1 MTTKKNVA
9 LYVRVSS
16 ERQANEAHY
25 SIPEQIDRLKS
36 YCMAKEW
43 NIYKIYTDGG
53 QSGAY
58 LDRPALNELVKDA
71 TLKKFN
77 MVLVYKLD
85 RLSRRQKDTLHLI
98 EDVFIENNIDF
109 TSVVENLDTST
120 PTGRAFIGLL
130 SVFAQLEREQ
140 IQERMKMGKAGRAKK
155 GKYHAGGGI
164 PIGYNYENGNLIINE
179 YEAMQVR
186 LVFELKAQGYSVR
199 AIERYMQE
207 HGYKHKGSNHIEA
220 ANDWCSC
227 SIRRVLRNKIYIGL
241 IKHHDEYFQGEHES
255 IIADELFYK
264 LQPELEENTLKHS
277 FYAGKYKSLLGG
289 IIYCEKCGAKYA
301 YNTNSVRH
309 PERCEKIGY
318 YVCYSRA
325 KRVKEMVV
333 DPNCKNKNW
342 RSKELDET
350 VVNEIKRLKFEE
362 GALQSIR
369 TTKTVDTQDQTEQIK
384 KRLLQIDSQI
394 SKLMDLYTLGSID
407 IEIIQSKISPLTTEK
422 GNLENTL
429 HEIQADQKPN
439 MDDDTVISLVDSFLE
454 KTKNGT
460 LDERREILNVL
471 IDRIE
476 LNEHEVKIHWNFY

>member
-1 MTTKKNVA
+1 MTPKKNVA

-36 YCMAKEW
+36 YCKAKEW
-43 NIYKIYTDGG
+43 NVYKIYTDGG

-71 TLKKFN
+71 ELKKYN

-98 EDVFIENNIDF
+98 EDVFMENDIDF

-155 GKYHAGGGI
+155 GKYHAGGTI
-164 PIGYNYENGNLIINE
+164 PIGYNYENGNLIVNE

-186 LVFELKAQGYSVR
+186 LVFDLRSQGYDIR

-207 HGYKHKGSNHIEA
+207 HGYKHKGNNNVESS
-220 ANDWCSC
+220 NDWYSNT
-227 SIRRVLRNKIYIGL
+227 IRRVLKNKVYLGL
-241 IKHHDEYFQGEHES
+241 IKHHDEYFQGEHEP
-255 IIADELFYK
+255 IIDEELFYK
-264 LQPELEENTLKHS
+264 LQPELEANSLKYSHND
-277 FYAGKYKSLLGG
+277 GKYKSLLGG

-309 PERCEKIGY
+309 PERCEKTGY
-318 YVCYSRA
+318 YGCYSRS
-325 KRVKEMVV
+325 KRVKKMIV
-333 DPNCKNKNW
+333 DPNCENKNW

-350 VVNEIKRLKFEE
+350 VVNEIKRLKFDE

-369 TTKTVDTQDQTEQIK
+369 TTKIVDTQDQTEQIK
-384 KRLLQIDSQI
+384 KRLSQIDAQI

-407 IEIIQSKISPLTTEK
+407 LDIIQSKISPLTTEK

-429 HEIQADQKPN
+429 HELLADQKPN
-439 MDDDTVISLVDSFLE
+439 MDDDTVMSLVDSFLE

-460 LDERREILNVL
+460 LDERRDILSVL
-471 IDRIE
+471 IDRID
-476 LNEHEVKIHWNFY
+476 LNESEVNIHWNFY

>member
-1 MTTKKNVA
+1 MKPQKNVA

-36 YCMAKEW
+36 YCKAKEW
-43 NIYKIYTDGG
+43 NVYKIYTDGG

-71 TLKKFN
+71 TLKKYN

-98 EDVFIENNIDF
+98 EDVFIENDIDF

-140 IQERMKMGKAGRAKK
+140 IQELMKMGKAGRAKK
-155 GKYHAGGGI
+155 GKYHAGGTI

-186 LVFELKAQGYSVR
+186 LVFDLRSQGYDIR

-207 HGYKHKGSNHIEA
+207 HGYKHKGNNNVESSN
-220 ANDWCSC
+220 NWYSNT
-227 SIRRVLRNKIYIGL
+227 IRRVLKNKVYLGL
-241 IKHHDEYFQGEHES
+241 IKHHDEYFQGEHEP
-255 IIADELFYK
+255 IIDEELFYK
-264 LQPELEENTLKHS
+264 LQPELEANSLK
-277 FYAGKYKSLLGG
+277 YAHNDGKYKSLLGG

-309 PERCEKIGY
+309 PERCEKTGY
-318 YVCYSRA
+318 YGCYSRS
-325 KRVKEMVV
+325 KRVKKMVV

-342 RSKELDET
+342 RSKELDES

-369 TTKTVDTQDQTEQIK
+369 TTKIVDTHDQTEQIK
-384 KRLLQIDSQI
+384 KRLSQIDAQI

-407 IEIIQSKISPLTTEK
+407 IDIIQAKISPLTTEK
-422 GNLENTL
+422 GNLEKTL
-429 HEIQADQKPN
+429 HELHADQKPN
-439 MDDDTVISLVDSFLE
+439 MDDDTVMSLVDSFLE

-460 LDERREILNVL
+460 LDERRDILNIL
-471 IDRIE
+471 IDRID
-476 LNEHEVKIHWNFY
+476 LNESEVNIHWNFY

>member
-1 MTTKKNVA
+1 MKPQKNVA

-36 YCMAKEW
+36 YCKAKEW
-43 NIYKIYTDGG
+43 NVYKIYTDGG

-71 TLKKFN
+71 TLKKYN

-98 EDVFIENNIDF
+98 EDVFIENDIDF

-155 GKYHAGGGI
+155 GKYHAGGTI

-186 LVFELKAQGYSVR
+186 LVFDLRSQGYDIR

-207 HGYKHKGSNHIEA
+207 HGYKHKGNNNVESS
-220 ANDWCSC
+220 NDWYSNT
-227 SIRRVLRNKIYIGL
+227 IRRVLKNKVYLGL
-241 IKHHDEYFQGEHES
+241 IKHHDEYFQGEHEP
-255 IIADELFYK
+255 IIDEELFYK
-264 LQPELEENTLKHS
+264 LQPELEANSLKYSHND
-277 FYAGKYKSLLGG
+277 GKYKSLLGG

-309 PERCEKIGY
+309 PERCEKTGY
-318 YVCYSRA
+318 YGCYSRS
-325 KRVKEMVV
+325 KRVKKMVV

-342 RSKELDET
+342 RSKELDES

-369 TTKTVDTQDQTEQIK
+369 TTKIVDTQDQTEQIK
-384 KRLLQIDSQI
+384 KRLSQIDAQI

-407 IEIIQSKISPLTTEK
+407 IDIIQAKISPLTTEK
-422 GNLENTL
+422 GNLEKTL
-429 HEIQADQKPN
+429 HELHADQKPN
-439 MDDDTVISLVDSFLE
+439 MDDDTVMSLVDSFLE

-460 LDERREILNVL
+460 LDERRDILNIL
-471 IDRIE
+471 IDRID
-476 LNEHEVKIHWNFY
+476 LNESEVNIHWNFY

>member
-362 GALQSIR
+362 GALRSIR
-369 TTKTVDTQDQTEQIK
+369 TTKTVDKQDQTEQIK

>member
-1 MTTKKNVA
+1 MTPKKNVA

-36 YCMAKEW
+36 YCKAKEW
-43 NIYKIYTDGG
+43 NVYKIYTDGG

-71 TLKKFN
+71 TLKKYN

-98 EDVFIENNIDF
+98 EDVFMENDIDF

-155 GKYHAGGGI
+155 GKYHAGGTI

-186 LVFELKAQGYSVR
+186 LVFDLRSQGYDIR

-207 HGYKHKGSNHIEA
+207 HGYKHKGNNNIESS
-220 ANDWCSC
+220 NDWYSNT
-227 SIRRVLRNKIYIGL
+227 IRRVLKNKVYLGL
-241 IKHHDEYFQGEHES
+241 IKHHDEYFQGEHEP
-255 IIADELFYK
+255 IIDEDLFYQ
-264 LQPELEENTLKHS
+264 LQPELEANSLKYSHND
-277 FYAGKYKSLLGG
+277 GKYKSLLGG

-309 PERCEKIGY
+309 PERCEKTGY
-318 YVCYSRA
+318 YGCYSRS
-325 KRVKEMVV
+325 KRVKKMVV

-342 RSKELDET
+342 RSKELDES

-362 GALQSIR
+362 GALRSIR
-369 TTKTVDTQDQTEQIK
+369 TTKIVDTHDQTEQIK
-384 KRLLQIDSQI
+384 KRLSQIDAQI

-407 IEIIQSKISPLTTEK
+407 LDIIQSKISPLTTEK

-429 HEIQADQKPN
+429 HELLADQKPN
-439 MDDDTVISLVDSFLE
+439 MDDDTVMSLVDSFLE

-460 LDERREILNVL
+460 LDERRDILAIL
-471 IDRIE
+471 IDRID
-476 LNEHEVKIHWNFY
+476 LNESEVNIHWNFY

>member
-1 MTTKKNVA
+1 MTPKKNVA

-36 YCMAKEW
+36 YCKAKEW
-43 NIYKIYTDGG
+43 NVYKIYTDGG

-71 TLKKFN
+71 ELKKYN

-98 EDVFIENNIDF
+98 EDVFMENDIDF

-155 GKYHAGGGI
+155 GKYHAGGTI

-186 LVFELKAQGYSVR
+186 LVFDLRSQGYDIR

-207 HGYKHKGSNHIEA
+207 HGYKHKGNNNVESS
-220 ANDWCSC
+220 NDWYSNT
-227 SIRRVLRNKIYIGL
+227 IRRVLKNKVYLGL
-241 IKHHDEYFQGEHES
+241 IKHHDEYFQGEHEP
-255 IIADELFYK
+255 IIDEDLFYQ
-264 LQPELEENTLKHS
+264 LQPELEANSIKYSHND
-277 FYAGKYKSLLGG
+277 GKYKSLLGG

-309 PERCEKIGY
+309 PERCEKTGY
-318 YVCYSRA
+318 YGCYSRS
-325 KRVKEMVV
+325 KRVKKMVV

-342 RSKELDET
+342 RSKELDES

-369 TTKTVDTQDQTEQIK
+369 TTKIVDTQDQTEQIK
-384 KRLLQIDSQI
+384 KRLSQIDAQI

-407 IEIIQSKISPLTTEK
+407 IDIIQAKISPLTAEK

-429 HEIQADQKPN
+429 HELLADQKPN
-439 MDDDTVISLVDSFLE
+439 MDDDTVMSLVDSFLE

-460 LDERREILNVL
+460 LDERRDILSIL
-471 IDRIE
+471 IDRID
-476 LNEHEVKIHWNFY
+476 LNESEVNIHWNFY

>member
-1 MTTKKNVA
+1 MTPKKNVA

-36 YCMAKEW
+36 YCKAKEW
-43 NIYKIYTDGG
+43 NVYKIYTDGG

-71 TLKKFN
+71 ELKKYN

-98 EDVFIENNIDF
+98 EDVFIENDIDF

-155 GKYHAGGGI
+155 GKYHAGGTI

-186 LVFELKAQGYSVR
+186 LVFDLRARGYDIR

-207 HGYKHKGSNHIEA
+207 HGYKHKGSNNVESS
-220 ANDWCSC
+220 NDWYSNT
-227 SIRRVLRNKIYIGL
+227 IRRVLKNKVYLGL
-241 IKHHDEYFQGEHES
+241 IKHHDEYFQGEHEP
-255 IIADELFYK
+255 IIDEELFYK
-264 LQPELEENTLKHS
+264 LQPELEANSLKYSHND
-277 FYAGKYKSLLGG
+277 GKYKSLLGG

-309 PERCEKIGY
+309 PERCEKTGY
-318 YVCYSRA
+318 YGCYSRS
-325 KRVKEMVV
+325 KRVKKMVV

-342 RSKELDET
+342 RSKELDES

-369 TTKTVDTQDQTEQIK
+369 TTKIVDTHDQTEQIK
-384 KRLLQIDSQI
+384 KRLSQIDAQI

-407 IEIIQSKISPLTTEK
+407 IDIIQAKISPLTDEK
-422 GNLENTL
+422 GNLENAL
-429 HEIQADQKPN
+429 HELLADQKPN
-439 MDDDTVISLVDSFLE
+439 MDDDTVMSLVDSFLE

-460 LDERREILNVL
+460 LDERRDILNIL
-471 IDRIE
+471 IDRID
-476 LNEHEVKIHWNFY
+476 LNESEVNIHWNFY

>member
-1 MTTKKNVA
+1 MKPQKNVA

-36 YCMAKEW
+36 YCKAKEW
-43 NIYKIYTDGG
+43 NVYKIYTDGG

-71 TLKKFN
+71 TLKKYN

-98 EDVFIENNIDF
+98 EDVFMENDIDF

-155 GKYHAGGGI
+155 GKYHAGGTI

-186 LVFELKAQGYSVR
+186 LVFDLRSQGYDIR

-207 HGYKHKGSNHIEA
+207 HGYKHKGNNNVESS
-220 ANDWCSC
+220 NDWYSNT
-227 SIRRVLRNKIYIGL
+227 IRRVLKNKVYLGL
-241 IKHHDEYFQGEHES
+241 IKHHDEYFQGEHEP
-255 IIADELFYK
+255 IIDEDLFYQ
-264 LQPELEENTLKHS
+264 LQPELEANSIKYSHND
-277 FYAGKYKSLLGG
+277 GKYKSLLGG

-309 PERCEKIGY
+309 PERCDKTGY
-318 YVCYSRA
+318 YGCYSRS
-325 KRVKEMVV
+325 KRVKKMVV

-342 RSKELDET
+342 RSKELDES

-369 TTKTVDTQDQTEQIK
+369 TTKIVDTHDQTEQIK
-384 KRLLQIDSQI
+384 KRLSQIDAQI

-407 IEIIQSKISPLTTEK
+407 IDIIQAKISPLTTEK
-422 GNLENTL
+422 GNLEKTL
-429 HEIQADQKPN
+429 HELHADQKPN
-439 MDDDTVISLVDSFLE
+439 MDDDTVMSLVDSFLE

-460 LDERREILNVL
+460 LDERRDILNIL
-471 IDRIE
+471 IDRID
-476 LNEHEVKIHWNFY
+476 LNESEVNIHWNFY

>member
-1 MTTKKNVA
+1 MKPQKNVA

-36 YCMAKEW
+36 YCKAKEW
-43 NIYKIYTDGG
+43 NVYKIYTDGG

-71 TLKKFN
+71 TLKKYN

-98 EDVFIENNIDF
+98 EDVFMENDIDF

-155 GKYHAGGGI
+155 GKYHAGGTI

-186 LVFELKAQGYSVR
+186 LVFDLRSQGYDIR

-207 HGYKHKGSNHIEA
+207 HGYKHKGNNNVESS
-220 ANDWCSC
+220 NDWYSNT
-227 SIRRVLRNKIYIGL
+227 IRRVLKNKVYLGL
-241 IKHHDEYFQGEHES
+241 IKHHDEYFQGEHEP
-255 IIADELFYK
+255 IIDEELFYK
-264 LQPELEENTLKHS
+264 LQPELEANSLKYSHND
-277 FYAGKYKSLLGG
+277 GKYKSLLGG

-309 PERCEKIGY
+309 PERCEKTGY
-318 YVCYSRA
+318 YGCYSRS
-325 KRVKEMVV
+325 KRVKKMVV

-342 RSKELDET
+342 RSKELDES

-369 TTKTVDTQDQTEQIK
+369 TTKIVDTQDQTEQIK
-384 KRLLQIDSQI
+384 KRLSQIDAQI

-407 IEIIQSKISPLTTEK
+407 IDIIQAKISPLTTEK
-422 GNLENTL
+422 GNLEKTL
-429 HEIQADQKPN
+429 HELHADQKPN
-439 MDDDTVISLVDSFLE
+439 MDDDTVMSLVDSFLE

-460 LDERREILNVL
+460 LDERRDILNIL
-471 IDRIE
+471 IDRID
-476 LNEHEVKIHWNFY
+476 LNESEVNIHWNFY

>member
-1 MTTKKNVA
+1 MKPQKNVA

-36 YCMAKEW
+36 YCKAKEW
-43 NIYKIYTDGG
+43 NVYKIYTDGG

-71 TLKKFN
+71 ELKKYN

-98 EDVFIENNIDF
+98 EDVFMENDIDF

-155 GKYHAGGGI
+155 GKYHAGGTI

-186 LVFELKAQGYSVR
+186 LVFDLRAQGYDIR
-199 AIERYMQE
+199 AIERYMQD
-207 HGYKHKGSNHIEA
+207 HGYKHKGSNNVESS
-220 ANDWCSC
+220 NDWYSNT
-227 SIRRVLRNKIYIGL
+227 IRRVLKNKVYLGL
-241 IKHHDEYFQGEHES
+241 IKHHDEYFQGEHEP
-255 IIADELFYK
+255 IIDEELFYK
-264 LQPELEENTLKHS
+264 LQPELEANSLKYSHND
-277 FYAGKYKSLLGG
+277 GKYKSLLGG

-309 PERCEKIGY
+309 PERCEKTGY
-318 YVCYSRA
+318 YGCYSRS
-325 KRVKEMVV
+325 KRVKKMVV

-342 RSKELDET
+342 RSKELDES

-369 TTKTVDTQDQTEQIK
+369 TTKIVDTHDQTEQIK
-384 KRLLQIDSQI
+384 KRLSQIDAQI

-407 IEIIQSKISPLTTEK
+407 IDIIQAKISPLTAEK
-422 GNLENTL
+422 GNLENAL
-429 HEIQADQKPN
+429 HELLADQKPN
-439 MDDDTVISLVDSFLE
+439 MDDDTVMSLVDAFLE

-460 LDERREILNVL
+460 LDERRDILSIL
-471 IDRIE
+471 IDRID
-476 LNEHEVKIHWNFY
+476 LNESEVNIHWNFY

>member
-1 MTTKKNVA
+1 MTQKKNVA

-36 YCMAKEW
+36 YCKAKEW
-43 NIYKIYTDGG
+43 NVYKIYTDGG

-71 TLKKFN
+71 ELKKYN

-98 EDVFIENNIDF
+98 EDVFMENDIDF

-155 GKYHAGGGI
+155 GKYHAGGTI
-164 PIGYNYENGNLIINE
+164 PIGYNYENGKLIINE

-186 LVFELKAQGYSVR
+186 LVFDLRSQGYDIR

-207 HGYKHKGSNHIEA
+207 HGYKHKGSNNVESS
-220 ANDWCSC
+220 NNWYSNT
-227 SIRRVLRNKIYIGL
+227 IRRVLKNKVYLGL
-241 IKHHDEYFQGEHES
+241 IKHHDEYFQGEHEP
-255 IIADELFYK
+255 IIDEELFYK
-264 LQPELEENTLKHS
+264 LQPELEANSLK
-277 FYAGKYKSLLGG
+277 YAHNDGKYKSLLGG

-309 PERCEKIGY
+309 PERCEKTGY
-318 YVCYSRA
+318 YGCYSRS
-325 KRVKEMVV
+325 KRVKKMVV

-342 RSKELDET
+342 RSKELDES

-369 TTKTVDTQDQTEQIK
+369 TTKIVDTHDQTEQIK
-384 KRLLQIDSQI
+384 KRLSQIDAQI

-407 IEIIQSKISPLTTEK
+407 IDIIQAKISPLTTEK
-422 GNLENTL
+422 GNLEKTL
-429 HEIQADQKPN
+429 HELHADQKPN
-439 MDDDTVISLVDSFLE
+439 MDDDTVMSLVDSFLE

-460 LDERREILNVL
+460 LDERRDILNIL
-471 IDRIE
+471 IDRID
-476 LNEHEVKIHWNFY
+476 LNESEVNIHWNFY